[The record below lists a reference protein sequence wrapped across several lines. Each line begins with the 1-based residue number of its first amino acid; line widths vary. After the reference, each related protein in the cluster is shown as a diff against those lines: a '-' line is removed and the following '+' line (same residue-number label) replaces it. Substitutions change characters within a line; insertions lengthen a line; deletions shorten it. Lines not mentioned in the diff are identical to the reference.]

1 MPAAGGQSGVQA
13 PGAPG
18 VSGVSKQL
26 LEPGA
31 PEWQQGCGGGCVSP
45 KPAALGAVASDV
57 GEELSTGTWS
67 RTTTA
72 YLDGTSLE
80 SATPYQ
86 NNIKGRL

>member
-13 PGAPG
+13 PRAPG

-45 KPAALGAVASDV
+45 KPAALGAV
-57 GEELSTGTWS
+57 G
-67 RTTTA
+67 
-72 YLDGTSLE
+72 
-80 SATPYQ
+80 
-86 NNIKGRL
+86 